1 MWFQNYIWSIPSKLY
16 FCADKLR
23 FPTKSVLAN
32 LESWGFFTSQLGKR
46 LDNMDNKTKR
56 LWVRLSPE
64 DERLFKEKAS
74 KYHSVS
80 AMVRDAVRQFNDIA
94 TVGKIDALNDMVS
107 LYRKYQQELGWLGGN
122 FNQAMKRANELAI
135 GGLLDKLYYER
146 VILPQCNKILD
157 FLEDIKREQHAIAK
171 KIVKL

>member
-23 FPTKSVLAN
+23 FPFKSNLAN
-32 LESWGFFTSQLGKR
+32 LKVGDSLPRNSVKR

-64 DERLFKEKAS
+64 EEQLFKEKAS

-94 TVGKIDALNDMVS
+94 TVGKIEALNDMVS
-107 LYRKYQQELGWLGGN
+107 LYRKYQQELSWLGGN
-122 FNQAMKRANELAI
+122 FNQAGKA
-135 GGLLDKLYYER
+135 ER
-146 VILPQCNKILD
+146 V
-157 FLEDIKREQHAIAK
+157 
-171 KIVKL
+171 